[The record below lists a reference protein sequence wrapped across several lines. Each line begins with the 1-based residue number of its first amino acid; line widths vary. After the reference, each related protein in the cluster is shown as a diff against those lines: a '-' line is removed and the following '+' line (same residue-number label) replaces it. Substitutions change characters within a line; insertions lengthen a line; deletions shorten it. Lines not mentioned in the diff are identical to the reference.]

1 MCRHLGNDSANKG
14 WGTRILKS
22 HDNWAK
28 RKRTSH
34 PGFSPLLQTI
44 QLRPNQ
50 MAISLGLIERMQPHR
65 ALHLFS
71 LHTSGRS
78 FKSNIASRL
87 IIPFVMNY
95 SESSEKANRN
105 ADQDSSSLSSAVSRW
120 LDPSLSLSLSTFFFP
135 RLLSSTC
142 RQNLKSCISL
152 QRSQISQSDNLP
164 Q

>member
-44 QLRPNQ
+44 QL
-50 MAISLGLIERMQPHR
+50 GLIERMQPHR

-71 LHTSGRS
+71 LHISGRS

-120 LDPSLSLSLSTFFFP
+120 LDPSLSLFLSTFFFP

-142 RQNLKSCISL
+142 SQNLKSCISL